1 MKHIMETL
9 ILVLT
14 MLICTIM
21 SIKYTDDT
29 FKELTAYSKAE
40 HIKLIEQS
48 KQLFKTFE
56 SSQHD
61 LIQNIL
67 ATNKFNNVKK

>member
-1 MKHIMETL
+1 MKHIIETL

-14 MLICTIM
+14 MLVCTIM
-21 SIKYTDDT
+21 SIKYTDNT
-29 FKELTAYSKAE
+29 FKELNAYCKSE
-40 HIKLIEQS
+40 HMKLIEQS

-61 LIQNIL
+61 LIENIL

>member
-1 MKHIMETL
+1 M
-9 ILVLT
+9 LT

-29 FKELTAYSKAE
+29 FKELTAYSKSE

-61 LIQNIL
+61 LIENIL